1 MRTGPRSNFSML
13 PAALRWKIIFM
24 IDDGATFEAVAND
37 PEIAGEYKKRGLRLT
52 APAMSGIKK
61 SKEYQEVTAA
71 RRRKQLADRSSQL
84 TTALLRDA
92 GTLET
97 VSDQARVKLIQAL
110 SDLSDLPENSDLSDG
125 DRVKALRSLAQS
137 VGALTNPAKDNQIA
151 DLKRKLRE
159 KDDEIEAKN
168 AEIERLKA
176 EHKAEIERL
185 TAKDNT
191 VADPSRVADEL
202 SNLLGVKK

>member
-1 MRTGPRSNFSML
+1 ML
-13 PAALRWKIIFM
+13 
-24 IDDGATFEAVAND
+24 
-37 PEIAGEYKKRGLRLT
+37 
-52 APAMSGIKK
+52 
-61 SKEYQEVTAA
+61 
-71 RRRKQLADRSSQL
+71 
-84 TTALLRDA
+84 
-92 GTLET
+92 
-97 VSDQARVKLIQAL
+97 
-110 SDLSDLPENSDLSDG
+110 
-125 DRVKALRSLAQS
+125 
-137 VGALTNPAKDNQIA
+137 LTNAITKIKESAENDKLS

>member
-1 MRTGPRSNFSML
+1 ML

-137 VGALTNPAKDNQIA
+137 VAALTNPAKDNQIA
-151 DLKRKLRE
+151 ELKRKLRE
-159 KDDEIEAKN
+159 KDDEIEAAEKEHA
-168 AEIERLKA
+168 AEIARLNFELKKRDDEIA
-176 EHKAEIERL
+176 ELRKLSGTVDNEAVIQKLNESVGL
-185 TAKDNT
+185 T
-191 VADPSRVADEL
+191 
-202 SNLLGVKK
+202 

>member
-1 MRTGPRSNFSML
+1 ML

-137 VGALTNPAKDNQIA
+137 VAALTNPAKDNQIA

>member
-1 MRTGPRSNFSML
+1 MSKTGPRSNFSL
-13 PAALRWKIIFM
+13 LEFPVRFKLIRLLH
-24 IDDGATFEAVAND
+24 DGATCEAIAAD
-37 PEIAGEYKKRGLRLT
+37 PEIAAAYAARGLKLTRSALSRIKSCREYKEITAQRL
-52 APAMSGIKK
+52 K
-61 SKEYQEVTAA
+61 AA
-71 RRRKQLADRSSQL
+71 QSHEADRLAAAVLHEQQATHAIGEQAAL
-84 TTALLRDA
+84 ELMTA
-92 GTLET
+92 
-97 VSDQARVKLIQAL
+97 I
-110 SDLSDLPENSDLSDG
+110 
-125 DRVKALRSLAQS
+125 RSNIGLAEDTKE
-137 VGALTNPAKDNQIA
+137 VERLVRCVAALTNPAKDNQIT

-168 AEIERLKA
+168 AEIEQLKA

>member
-1 MRTGPRSNFSML
+1 MRAGPRSNFSML
-13 PAALRWKIIFM
+13 PFALRLKIIFM
-24 IDDGATFEAVAND
+24 IDDGATFEAVSSN
-37 PEIAGEYKKRGLRLT
+37 PEIAAEYKKRGLRLT

-61 SKEYQEVTAA
+61 SQEYREMTAK
-71 RRRKQLADRSSQL
+71 RRQKQLAGQSEQI

-92 GTLET
+92 GELDT
-97 VSDQARVKLIQAL
+97 VSDQVKVAL
-110 SDLSDLPENSDLSDG
+110 MRLVQDC
-125 DRVKALRSLAQS
+125 VKANPNDTKEVERLVRSAVNLS
-137 VGALTNPAKDNQIA
+137 NPAKDNQIA
-151 DLKRKLRE
+151 ELKRKLRE

-168 AEIERLKA
+168 AKIERLKA

>member
-1 MRTGPRSNFSML
+1 MP

-37 PEIAGEYKKRGLRLT
+37 QEIAGEYKKRGLRLT

-84 TTALLRDA
+84 TTARLRDA

-137 VGALTNPAKDNQIA
+137 VAALTNPAKDNQIA
-151 DLKRKLRE
+151 ELKRKLRE
-159 KDDEIEAKN
+159 KDDEIEAAEKEHA
-168 AEIERLKA
+168 AEIARLNFELKKRDDEIA
-176 EHKAEIERL
+176 ELRKLAGTVDNDAVIQKLNESVGL
-185 TAKDNT
+185 T
-191 VADPSRVADEL
+191 
-202 SNLLGVKK
+202 

>member
-1 MRTGPRSNFSML
+1 ML

-137 VGALTNPAKDNQIA
+137 VAALTNPAKDNQIA
-151 DLKRKLRE
+151 ELKRKLRE
-159 KDDEIEAKN
+159 KDDEIEAAEKELA
-168 AEIERLKA
+168 AEIARLNFELKKRDDEIA
-176 EHKAEIERL
+176 ELRKLAGTVDNEAVIQKLNESVGL
-185 TAKDNT
+185 T
-191 VADPSRVADEL
+191 
-202 SNLLGVKK
+202 